1 MHYNRLFLLGTA
13 LTDPIKG
20 KTLPEKWWF
29 KLGVKRDDNYRI
41 TDKFW
46 VTGLVSNLDN
56 LANKRIR
63 DYVKKGR
70 MVLIEGVIQEWQNED
85 KTPYTIVLA
94 KLVRVELVGGNYKDK
109 RLLNRVRKGQD
120 DPQ

>member
-1 MHYNRLFLLGTA
+1 M
-13 LTDPIKG
+13 TDPIKG

-29 KLGVKRDDNYRI
+29 KLGVKRDDNYHI

-56 LANKRIR
+56 MANKRIR